1 MCFPPVCILKT
12 AIMIIKVAPKNTD
25 DIKSRHWAFVHMG
38 LPSEQM
44 RHKSFRVN
52 AASDF

>member
-1 MCFPPVCILKT
+1 MGFPPVCILKT
-12 AIMIIKVAPKNTD
+12 TILIIKIALKDTD
-25 DIKSRHWAFVHMG
+25 DIRNRHWAFVHMG
-38 LPSEQM
+38 LHSEQM

>member
-25 DIKSRHWAFVHMG
+25 DIRSKALGFCAYG
-38 LPSEQM
+38 A
-44 RHKSFRVN
+44 SFR
-52 AASDF
+52 ADEAQIFQG